1 MNEKHLSP
9 NPYYFNPN
17 NSPKRIFITGGAGFI
32 GANLVKYFL
41 DKGNCEVT
49 VYDNLST
56 GSKENLDR
64 AVSDSQQKSSVRF
77 IEGDILDKERL
88 EKETKGHTAI
98 IHLAAHTNVVDSLK
112 NPTDDFNINAV
123 GTFNV
128 LETARKNNIK
138 TFICASSNAVIGEQ
152 DPPINEE
159 KIPAPISPY
168 GASKLAGEAL
178 CSAYYHSY
186 DIRAISL
193 RFANC
198 YGPYS
203 DHKTSVVAKFIRRAK
218 QGKSLIIYGDG
229 NQTRDFIHA
238 RDVCQAIYLV
248 LNFNPINLKFP
259 KYSVSLVFQ
268 IATGI
273 EIKVKYLA
281 KMISDLVVLSYLPKP
296 EIQWSSARK
305 GEIRRNF
312 SDIKRAR
319 ILLNYNPSIK
329 LNGGLEKTWE
339 WFNEVKN
346 KKNIQIKRR

>member
-1 MNEKHLSP
+1 VKDS
-9 NPYYFNPN
+9 
-17 NSPKRIFITGGAGFI
+17 RIFITGGCGFI

-41 DKGNCEVT
+41 DKGNYEIT

-64 AVSDSQQKSSVRF
+64 AISDSKQKSSVRF
-77 IEGDILDKERL
+77 IEGDILDKEGV

-112 NPTDDFNINAV
+112 NPADDFNINAV

-128 LETARKNNIK
+128 LEAARENNIK
-138 TFICASSNAVIGEQ
+138 NFICASSNAVVGEQ

-186 DIRAISL
+186 GIKAISL

-198 YGPYS
+198 YGTYS
-203 DHKTSVVAKFIRRAK
+203 DHKASVVAKFIRRAK
-218 QGKSLIIYGDG
+218 QGKPLIIYGDG
-229 NQTRDFIHA
+229 NQTRDFIRA
-238 RDVCQAIYLV
+238 QDVCQAIYLA
-248 LNFNPINLKFP
+248 LSYNPTKLENSKRSID
-259 KYSVSLVFQ
+259 LVFQ

-273 EIKVKYLA
+273 ETKVKYLA
-281 KMISDLVVLSYLPKP
+281 KMISDLVVLSYFPKP
-296 EIQWSSARK
+296 EIQCSSARK

-319 ILLNYNPSIK
+319 ILLNYNPSIN
-329 LNGGLEKTWE
+329 LNEGLKKTWE
-339 WFNEVKN
+339 WFNEVK
-346 KKNIQIKRR
+346 K